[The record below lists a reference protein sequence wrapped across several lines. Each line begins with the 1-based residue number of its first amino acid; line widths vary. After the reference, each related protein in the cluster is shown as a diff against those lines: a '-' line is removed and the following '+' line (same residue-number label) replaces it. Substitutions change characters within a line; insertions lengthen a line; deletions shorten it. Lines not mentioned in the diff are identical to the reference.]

1 MMGIVWLEKRALL
14 ILHDQTIMKH
24 GGSRG
29 MRDEGLLESALA
41 RAQNI
46 LVYRENVSLAELAAA
61 YAFGIAKNHPFV
73 DGNKRTAWVVA
84 RLFLMLNGVRL
95 MFAPAE
101 AIAAMGGLAAG
112 RMDEAAL
119 AAWFRARIGPGWRVA
134 APSEFRSLR

>member
-73 DGNKRTAWVVA
+73 DGNKRAAFAALGAFLKANGWDLTATKVDA
-84 RLFLMLNGVRL
+84 TLTFLK
-95 MFAPAE
+95 
-101 AIAAMGGLAAG
+101 LAAS
-112 RMDEAAL
+112 EITEEEL
-119 AAWFRARIGPGWRVA
+119 AVWIQGHLAKRA
-134 APSEFRSLR
+134 